1 MLKYKRILLK
11 LSGEALAG
19 EKNYGIDVDTIIKF
33 AHEIIE
39 THTKGAQ
46 IAIVLGGGN
55 IFRGLKGTK
64 LGIERIEGDYI
75 GMLATVINALALKS
89 IIKKLNSDA
98 IVLTSTYMEP
108 YAERYTH
115 NKAISA
121 LEQGK
126 IVIFAGGTSNPFFTT
141 DSAAALKAIEI
152 GADILLKATNV
163 NGVYNSDPKL
173 NPKAKLFDNISFD
186 EVLKRQ
192 LRVMDLT
199 AFTLCQENN
208 LPIIV
213 FNIFEKGNI
222 LKILEGK
229 KIGTLIR

>member
-39 THTKGAQ
+39 THIRGAQ

-55 IFRGLKGTK
+55 IFRGLKGAK
-64 LGIERIEGDYI
+64 LGIERVEGDYI

-115 NKAISA
+115 AKAISA

-163 NGVYNSDPKL
+163 NGVYESDPKL
-173 NPKAKLFDNISFD
+173 NSKAKLFDNISFD